1 MSALLRGNIRM
12 AWASIKSTRWRS
24 SATMF
29 GIVVAVVPV
38 LTILSIGE
46 GVKRQIVEQVKSFG
60 SDVMLVRPGEAPASE
75 GAAGLQE
82 FWQPQAY
89 GTFTEN
95 DVKALRQKPAEIGQV
110 APLLVVPGKVEGDD
124 SQKPVP
130 VVATT
135 ANFLDVTHYDVQY
148 GDFFEEADGA
158 RRLAVLGRHAAE
170 TLFEGDASAS
180 VGRVFEFREE
190 TFIVGGVLERLNTP
204 NFGGSVDIN
213 EAIIISQ
220 QQAHNLAD
228 NTAIYQLLIR
238 PADSVPTARVKR
250 LATLQLIES
259 RGGQQD
265 FYIATQAE
273 TLDSVNR
280 ILTLLA
286 TLVGGI
292 ASISLIVAG
301 IGITNIMLVNVT
313 ERMHE
318 IGIRKAIGATRRQI
332 AGQFMSE
339 AAVLATGGAL
349 VGVAMSYLVMYI
361 LRVTTQLQPVITWQ
375 AAVFVA
381 GLAIVIGVLFSVIP
395 AVKAASKDPIA
406 ALRHE

>member
-1 MSALLRGNIRM
+1 M

-38 LTILSIGE
+38 LTILGIGE

-60 SDVMLVRPGEAPASE
+60 SDVMLVRPGDAPVSE
-75 GAAGLQE
+75 GPAGLQA
-82 FWQPQAY
+82 FWQPQAQ
-89 GTFTEN
+89 GTFTDN
-95 DVKALRQKPAEIGQV
+95 DVKALKQKSAEIGDI
-110 APLLVVPGKVEGDD
+110 APLFAAPGAVESDD
-124 SQKPVP
+124 KQKSVS
-130 VVATT
+130 VVATS
-135 ANFLDVTHYDVQY
+135 ANFPEVTHYKVQH
-148 GDFFEEADGA
+148 GDFFEESDGA
-158 RRLAVLGRHAAE
+158 RRIAVLGRQAAE

-180 VGRVFEFREE
+180 VGRVFEYRGE
-190 TFIVGGVLERLNTP
+190 TFIVGGVLERLNAQ
-204 NFGGSVDIN
+204 NLGGSVDLN

-220 QQAHNLAD
+220 QQAQNLAD
-228 NTAIYQLLIR
+228 NAAIYQLLIR
-238 PADSVPTARVKR
+238 PTDGVPIERVKR
-250 LATLQLIES
+250 LATLQLVES

-292 ASISLIVAG
+292 AAISLIVAG

-349 VGVAMSYLVMYI
+349 VGVAMSYFVMYI
-361 LRVTTQLQPVITWQ
+361 LRVTTQLQPIITWQ

-381 GLAIVIGVLFSVIP
+381 GLAIFVGVLFSVIP

>member
-1 MSALLRGNIRM
+1 MSALLRGNVRM

-38 LTILSIGE
+38 LTILGIGE

-75 GAAGLQE
+75 GTAGIQAL
-82 FWQPQAY
+82 WQPQAQ
-89 GTFTEN
+89 GTFTDN
-95 DVKALRQKPAEIGQV
+95 DVKALKQKPAEIGEV
-110 APLLVVPGKVEGDD
+110 APVFLAPGAVESDD
-124 SQKPVP
+124 KQKPVS

-135 ANFLDVTHYDVQY
+135 ANFLDVTHYEVEH
-148 GDFFEEADGA
+148 GDFFEESDGA
-158 RRLAVLGRHAAE
+158 RRIAVLGRQAAE

-180 VGRVFEFREE
+180 VGRVFEYREE
-190 TFIVGGVLERLNTP
+190 TFIVGGVLERLNAP
-204 NFGGSVDIN
+204 NFGGSVDLN

-220 QQAHNLAD
+220 QQAQNLAD

-238 PADSVPTARVKR
+238 PADGVPIERVER
-250 LATLQLIES
+250 LATMQLVES

-292 ASISLIVAG
+292 AAISLIVAG

-349 VGVAMSYLVMYI
+349 VGVAASYFVMYV
-361 LRVTTQLQPVITWQ
+361 LRVTTQLQPIITWQ

-381 GLAIVIGVLFSVIP
+381 GLAIVIGILFSVIP

>member
-60 SDVMLVRPGEAPASE
+60 SDVMLVRPGEAPADE

-89 GTFTEN
+89 GTFTDN
-95 DVKALRQKPAEIGQV
+95 DVKALRQKPTEIGQV
-110 APLLVVPGKVEGDD
+110 APLLVVPGKVESGD

-158 RRLAVLGRHAAE
+158 RRIAVLGRHAAE
-170 TLFEGDASAS
+170 ILFEGDASAS
-180 VGRVFEFREE
+180 VGRVFEYREE

-213 EAIIISQ
+213 KAIIISQ
-220 QQAHNLAD
+220 QQANNLAD

-238 PADSVPTARVKR
+238 PADGVPTARVKR

-349 VGVAMSYLVMYI
+349 VGVAVSYLVMYI
-361 LRVTTQLQPVITWQ
+361 LRVSTQLQPVITWQ

-395 AVKAASKDPIA
+395 ALKAASKDPIA